1 MEGRHTRERK
11 KIAPNPENPAPP
23 RMEAVAPVKS
33 RVPFCRST
41 MPCMTCQAQTFTT
54 SGIIKQEAESQIL
67 LISAAELITED
78 EITETILTII
88 VLRT

>member
-1 MEGRHTRERK
+1 
-11 KIAPNPENPAPP
+11 
-23 RMEAVAPVKS
+23 MEAVAPVKS

-41 MPCMTCQAQTFTT
+41 MPCMTCHQQTFTT

-67 LISAAELITED
+67 LISVAELITE

>member
-1 MEGRHTRERK
+1 
-11 KIAPNPENPAPP
+11 
-23 RMEAVAPVKS
+23 
-33 RVPFCRST
+33 
-41 MPCMTCQAQTFTT
+41 MTCHQQTFTT

-67 LISAAELITED
+67 LISVAELITED

>member
-1 MEGRHTRERK
+1 MEGRHTTERK
-11 KIAPNPENPAPP
+11 KIAPISENPAPP

-41 MPCMTCQAQTFTT
+41 MPCMTCHQQTFTT

-67 LISAAELITED
+67 LISVAELITE